1 MRRLLALLAFMF
13 TLGLGVTP
21 ALAIDPT
28 PGVNAGTGPGDW
40 FDKQKAANPNWE
52 VTSKISPAM
61 AQILSQALID
71 FGGYKPRNVCQASA
85 ASQAWQALA
94 DASNSGPLEGFLDA
108 IKGALGGIKTVA
120 TFGADPTAA
129 ADLISPG
136 QLTQKAFDSAKEM
149 GEDEAKD
156 YLKKKLK
163 EIWTGKPVEVL
174 KRSQTRGSC
183 ETMLVATW
191 DEAAGTYEI
200 VIYGDCHCAGVGGW
214 ELGSAGTSL
223 KTFAVTLTGKVT
235 PAISQGKGVLIVGYP
250 KISVVANCTCGSKTS
265 YTGGG
270 GQGGGGATPGP
281 TGGGS
286 STPPPPPK
294 GDGWSKVTT
303 KCAKCQPIVDQI
315 HAAQQARGDMDEVFG
330 MATAAVNEAKAK
342 LDGAAPAQQPAAKA
356 ALDAATARMAE
367 LTMREAG
374 LIKLENELWAKLQA
388 CEAGCEHAST
398 GVCPPQGGELAMVGP
413 PKDTMG
419 AAVLAQLNAAR
430 ADPHAYADG
439 LRKYE
444 GYYHGNLVS
453 EPGHPVA
460 MTIEGSA
467 AVVSAIGYLDQHA
480 AVAPLTWNASLAIAA
495 NRLVMDAG
503 PRGGLGHT
511 GSDGSTMTS
520 RIRDVCIWAGSMDED
535 ISLVPRTAEG
545 VVRQLII
552 DDGVPTRGHRT
563 AIFDPGLS
571 IAGVAC
577 GPHATYGWMCVI
589 DFAGGLMP
597 APGSETG
604 AMAMPPPPPP
614 PP

>member
-1 MRRLLALLAFMF
+1 MRRLLALLVLMF

-28 PGVNAGTGPGDW
+28 AGVNAGTSPGDW

-52 VTSKISPAM
+52 VTNKISPAM

-71 FGGYKPRNVCQASA
+71 FGGYKPGNVCQASA

-94 DASNSGPLEGFLDA
+94 DAANSGPLEGFLDA
-108 IKGALGGIKTVA
+108 IKGALGGIKDVA

-129 ADLISPG
+129 ADLMSPG
-136 QLTQKAFDSAKEM
+136 ALTQKAFDTAKEM
-149 GEDEAKD
+149 GQDAGKD
-156 YLKKKLK
+156 YLKKRLK

-174 KRSQTRGSC
+174 SRTETRGSC

-200 VIYGDCHCAGVGGW
+200 VIYGDCHCAAVGGW

-223 KTFAVTLTGKVT
+223 KTFAVTLTGTVT
-235 PAISQGKGVLIVGYP
+235 PAVSQGRGVYIVGLA
-250 KISVVANCTCGSKTS
+250 KARVVANCTCGSRTS
-265 YTGGG
+265 STAGGG
-270 GQGGGGATPGP
+270 SSGGGVIPGP
-281 TGGGS
+281 TGGGT
-286 STPPPPPK
+286 STPPPLPK

-303 KCAKCQPIVDQI
+303 KCPKCQPIVDQI
-315 HAAQQARGDMDEVFG
+315 HAAQAARNDMDEAFG
-330 MATAAVNEAKAK
+330 VATAAVNEAKAK

-356 ALDAATARMAE
+356 ALDAATAHMAD
-367 LTMREAG
+367 LTAREAG
-374 LIKLENELWAKLQA
+374 LIKLEEELWARLQA
-388 CEAGCEHAST
+388 CEAGCEHASS
-398 GVCPPQGGELAMVGP
+398 GNCPVRDGEYALGAA
-413 PKDTMG
+413 PKDAMG

-430 ADPHAYADG
+430 ADPHAYADS

-460 MTIEGSA
+460 MTVEGSA
-467 AVVSAIGYLDQHA
+467 AVVSAISYLDQHA

-511 GSDGSTMTS
+511 GSDGSTMTT
-520 RIRDVCIWAGSMDED
+520 RIRDVCIWAGAMDED

-545 VVRQLII
+545 VVRQLVI

-597 APGSETG
+597 APGSEVPA
-604 AMAMPPPPPP
+604 AMAPPPPPP
-614 PP
+614 